1 MENKEYIMNLGQFLK
16 FADYVS
22 SGGEAK
28 HLIHTF
34 DISVNGVKENRRGKK
49 LYSGD
54 EIIIDGEVYTL
65 AYEDQTD

>member
-1 MENKEYIMNLGQFLK
+1 MNDKEYIMNLGQFLK
-16 FADYVS
+16 YADYVS

-34 DISVNGVKENRRGKK
+34 DITVNGTKENRRGKK
-49 LYSGD
+49 LYNGD